1 MIVPRT
7 ITSAAVVATLVAI
20 ASNASAQD
28 DRVDTLGPLRHQR
41 YESPQNFAIELR
53 FSSFKPQVDSD
64 PNLNG
69 CTPFSDIFGSGS
81 SLLAG
86 VEFDWQA
93 LRIPHVGTLGPG
105 AGIGYVSFSANA
117 PYSATASSSGKC
129 VTSTGQASGENTSLN
144 IYPMYLVGVF
154 RADGLWKDLR
164 VPVIPY
170 AKLGGAFALWQATNT
185 LGTSVF
191 NSTKGQGYSLGTE
204 LALGIA
210 FNLNFLDPNSAREFD
225 ESMGVNS
232 TLAFAEW
239 TDANINGLGLQ
250 SDPLRVG
257 GTSWTFGIAWEF

>member
-1 MIVPRT
+1 MITRRAAA
-7 ITSAAVVATLVAI
+7 SAALIATVVAFAP
-20 ASNASAQD
+20 SASAQD
-28 DRVDTLGPLRHQR
+28 DRTDTLGPLRHQR
-41 YESPQNFAIELR
+41 FESPQNFAIELR
-53 FSSFKPQVDSD
+53 FSSFKPNVDSD

-69 CTPFSDIFGSGS
+69 CTPFNDIFGSGS

-86 VEFDWQA
+86 LEFDWEA
-93 LRIPHVGTLGPG
+93 LRIPHVGTIGPA

-117 PYSATASSSGKC
+117 PYSSTTTTSGKC
-129 VTSTGQASGENTSLN
+129 VTSTGQASGESTSLK

-154 RADGLWKDLR
+154 RADGLWKDLG
-164 VPVIPY
+164 VPIIPY

-191 NSTKGQGYSLGTE
+191 NSTKGQGFSLGTE
-204 LALGIA
+204 LAIGVA
-210 FNLNFLDPNSAREFD
+210 FNLNFLDPYAAREFD

>member
-1 MIVPRT
+1 MIARKAL
-7 ITSAAVVATLVAI
+7 TSAVVIAAVAAF
-20 ASNASAQD
+20 ASSASAQE
-28 DRVDTLGPLRHQR
+28 DRTDTLGPLRHQR

-53 FSSFKPQVDSD
+53 FSSFRPQVDSD

-69 CTPFSDIFGSGS
+69 CTPFADIFGSGS
-81 SLLAG
+81 SLLFGA
-86 VEFDWQA
+86 EFDWEA
-93 LRIPHVGTLGPG
+93 LRIPHVGTIGPG
-105 AGIGYVSFSANA
+105 VGVGYVTFSANA
-117 PYSATASSSGKC
+117 PYSSTTKMSGGC
-129 VTSTGQASGENTSLN
+129 VTSNGQTSGESTSLN
-144 IYPMYLVGVF
+144 IFPMYLVGVF
-154 RADGLWKDLR
+154 RADGLWKDFGI
-164 VPVIPY
+164 PVIPY

-191 NSTKGQGYSLGTE
+191 NSTKGQGYSLGTQ

-210 FNLNFLDPNSAREFD
+210 FNLNILDPASAKEFD

-239 TDANINGLGLQ
+239 TDASINGLGFQ